1 MIEQVSVGVLEDMIA
16 KGDTVVADFFASW
29 CGPCKM
35 MHPIVEE
42 ESKKHSDIHFV
53 MLDVDECFEY
63 CDDNHIYSVP
73 TYIVFAGGKEVARK
87 SGYMTAPTFADF
99 VQSAVTQK

>member
-35 MHPIVEE
+35 MHPVLE
-42 ESKKHSDIHFV
+42 DINNNNDQG
-53 MLDVDECFEY
+53 LKIAQINVDDY
-63 CDDNHIYSVP
+63 P
-73 TYIVFAGGKEVARK
+73 EVAANY
-87 SGYMTAPTFADF
+87 G
-99 VQSAVTQK
+99 VQSIPNMILFKDGKPVNQVIGFMNKDALLAKLSNDLN